1 MVSTQYINN
10 DWTFYRQ
17 DHPNHRQKVRL
28 PHNVKDIPFNYFD
41 EREYQFVSVYEKQIF
56 APEEWAA
63 FQVFLRFEGVGNA
76 CEVYLNDVKI
86 GEHECGYTQFS
97 VPLNSAL
104 QYGDNN
110 WIKVVVD
117 SRESLDVPPF
127 GHVIDYLTYGGI
139 YREVALEFKGPVTL
153 DRLFVQSG
161 DVYSDSKT
169 FEVKFNVNSLEP
181 LENRPVK
188 ADIRVW
194 DDEDC
199 IAELSHETAK
209 LGENTFKFISDKMKA
224 WDVDDPHVYSLTA
237 DLYFE
242 DEITDHEET
251 TFGLRDAVFKH
262 DGFYLNG
269 RKLKLRGLDR
279 HQSYPYVGYAMPE
292 SMQRD
297 DARTLKYRLGLNAV
311 RTSHY
316 PQSKYFLDECD
327 RLGLLVFTEAPG
339 WQHIGTSEHWRE
351 QHLQNVRDMILDDW
365 NHPSIVLWGVRIN
378 ESLDDDDLYSR
389 ANEAAHQ
396 LDPTRQTSGVRY
408 LKHSHLLED
417 VYAFNDFSH
426 RGDNAGV
433 TRKELV
439 APITKPYLI
448 SEHNGHMFPTKEY
461 DCEEHRLSQALRHA
475 RVVNDA
481 LAPNNG
487 ISGVFGWCMADYN
500 THKDFGSGDRICY
513 HGVMDMFRNP
523 KLAAALYESQ
533 GDDHDVLVVSSSMD
547 IGEHPGTWIGDV
559 WAFTNAESVNLYKN
573 NEFVMNFVPNTSQ
586 FPNLPHPPV
595 LIDDLVGNL
604 LETNENLSP
613 DSAKLIRNAIKDYAH
628 GGEQNVIN
636 AANLA
641 ALGVAAVKDK
651 LTLTRAEEL
660 FQKYSNTWGADV
672 TEYRFEAIKDGDVV
686 KTVDCSPAMEFHL
699 KAEASHTH
707 LVEKTTYDVAAVRIQ
722 AVSEKDNLL
731 VYANDPIVLR
741 TQGDLELIGP
751 DIVPLRGG
759 YAGTYV
765 KSTGRPGMGKLIL
778 HTPRCEDIVISF
790 ETDIQ
795 EQD

>member
-10 DWTFYRQ
+10 NWVFYPQ
-17 DHPNHRQKVRL
+17 DHPEKRTHIRL

-56 APEEWAA
+56 APKEWEE

-76 CEVYLNDVKI
+76 CEVYLNDQKI

-104 QYGDNN
+104 QYGENN

-117 SRESLDVPPF
+117 SRETVDVPPF

-139 YREVALEFKGPVTL
+139 YREVALEFRGPVTL
-153 DRLFVQSG
+153 DRLFIKSG
-161 DVYSDSKT
+161 DVYSEAKT
-169 FEVKFNVNSLEP
+169 FEVKFNVNSEEA
-181 LENRPVK
+181 LENVPVK

-194 DDEDC
+194 DGDSC
-199 IAELSHETAK
+199 ITELCHETAK
-209 LGENTFKFISDKMKA
+209 LGPNTFKFISDKVKS
-224 WDVDDPHVYSLTA
+224 WDVEDPNVYSLTV
-237 DLYFE
+237 DLYFQ

-251 TFGLRDAVFKH
+251 TFGLRDAVFKR

-269 RKLKLRGLDR
+269 KKLKLLGLDR

-339 WQHIGTSEHWRE
+339 WQHIGTSDHWRN
-351 QHLQNVRDMILDDW
+351 QHIQNVRDMILDDW
-365 NHPSIVLWGVRIN
+365 NHPSIILWGVRIN
-378 ESLDDDDLYSR
+378 ESLDDDELYTQ
-389 ANEAAHQ
+389 ANAVAHE

-426 RGDNAGV
+426 RGNNPGV

-559 WAFTNAESVNLYKN
+559 WAFTNADSVNLYKN
-573 NEFVMNFVPNTSQ
+573 DEFVMNFTPDTRH

-604 LETNENLSP
+604 LEAKENLSP
-613 DSAKLIRNAIKDYAH
+613 DSARLIRNAIKDYAH

-636 AANLA
+636 AANLT

-651 LTLTRAEEL
+651 LTLTRAQEL

-672 TEYRFEAIKDGDVV
+672 TEYRFEAIRGGEVV

-699 KAEASHTH
+699 ETEVSSYE
-707 LVEKTTYDVAAVRIQ
+707 LVEKTTYDVAAVRIR
-722 AVSEKDNLL
+722 AVSEKGNLL
-731 VYANDPIVLR
+731 VYANDPVVLH
-741 TQGDLELIGP
+741 TEGNLELIGP
-751 DIVPLRGG
+751 DIIPLRGG

-765 KSTGRPGMGKLIL
+765 RSTGSEGTGKLIL
-778 HTPRCEDIVISF
+778 HTPRCNDITLTF
-790 ETDIQ
+790 ETKIQ
-795 EQD
+795 ENE

>member
-1 MVSTQYINN
+1 MGATRYINN
-10 DWTFYRQ
+10 NWTFYRQ
-17 DHPNHRQKVRL
+17 DQPDKRIKVRL
-28 PHNVKDIPFNYFD
+28 PHNVRDIPFNYFD

-56 APEEWAA
+56 APEDWEGS
-63 FQVFLRFEGVGNA
+63 QVFLRFEGVGNA
-76 CEVYLNDVKI
+76 CEVYLNDTKV
-86 GEHECGYTQFS
+86 GAHECGYTQFS

-104 QYGDNN
+104 QYGENN
-110 WIKVVVD
+110 WIKVIVD

-139 YREVALEFKGPVTL
+139 YREVAIDVRGPVTL
-153 DRLFVQSG
+153 DRLFVQAG
-161 DVYSDSKT
+161 DVYSDSKR
-169 FEVKFNVNSLEP
+169 FEVKFNVESTEP
-181 LENRPVK
+181 LNNEPVK

-194 DDEDC
+194 DNDQC
-199 IAELSHETAK
+199 IAEQVQETAK
-209 LGENTFKFISDKMKA
+209 LGENSFKFISDKLKA
-224 WDVDDPHVYSLTA
+224 WDVENPNVYSLTV
-237 DLYFE
+237 DLYFKG
-242 DEITDHEET
+242 EITDHEET
-251 TFGLRDAVFKH
+251 TFGLRDAVFKA

-269 RKLKLRGLDR
+269 KKLKLRGLDR

-292 SMQRD
+292 SMQRE

-327 RLGLLVFTEAPG
+327 RLGLIVFTEAPG
-339 WQHIGTSEHWRE
+339 WQFIGSSDHWRD
-351 QHLQNVRDMILDDW
+351 QHIQNVKDMILDDW

-389 ANEAAHQ
+389 ANEAAHS

-426 RGDNAGV
+426 QGNNPGV

-533 GDDHDVLVVSSSMD
+533 SDDHDVLVVSSSMD
-547 IGEHPGTWIGDV
+547 IGEHPGSWIGDV
-559 WAFTNAESVNLYKN
+559 WAFTNADSVNLYKN
-573 NEFVMNFVPNTSQ
+573 GEFVLNFIPNTKQ
-586 FPNLPHPPV
+586 FPNLPHPPI
-595 LIDDLVGNL
+595 LIDDLVG
-604 LETNENLSP
+604 EVIEKNEHISE
-613 DSAKLIRNAIKDYAH
+613 DSAKLIRHAIRDYTH

-641 ALGVAAVKDK
+641 GLGLAAVKDR
-651 LTLTRAEEL
+651 LTLSRAEEL

-672 TEYRFEAIKDGDVV
+672 TEYTFEAIKDGEVV

-699 KAEASHTH
+699 NVETSSQH
-707 LVEKTTYDVAAVRIQ
+707 LVEKTTYDVAAVRIA
-722 AVSEKDNLL
+722 AVSEKGNPLT
-731 VYANDPIVLR
+731 YANDPIVFR
-741 TQGDLELIGP
+741 TEGDLELIGP
-751 DIVPLRGG
+751 EIVPLRGG

-765 KSTGRPGMGKLIL
+765 KSTGRPGTGKLII
-778 HTPRCEDIVISF
+778 RCVRCSDIVIPF
-790 ETDIQ
+790 ETDIEEQ
-795 EQD
+795 E